1 MDTKGVEDVT
11 VVPNA
16 PDADD
21 DTEYDDTDSDT
32 QSIGSLKEKY
42 LEKVL
47 STGGVGADNEGV

>member
-32 QSIGSLKEKY
+32 QSIGSLQEKY

-47 STGGVGADNEGV
+47 STGRVGADNEGV